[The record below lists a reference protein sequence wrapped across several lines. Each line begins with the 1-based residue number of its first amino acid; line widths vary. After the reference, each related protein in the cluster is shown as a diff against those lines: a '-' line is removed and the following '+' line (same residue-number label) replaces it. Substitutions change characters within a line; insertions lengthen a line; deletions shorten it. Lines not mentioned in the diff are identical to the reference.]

1 MGAEIKIQGK
11 KAWIR
16 GSFCLKGTKVRAQE
30 LRGGAALVIAALAA
44 KGESI
49 VEGYSFIRRGY
60 EDISQ
65 DISRLGGKIKK
76 DTGTTI
82 YEDIQ
87 QY

>member
-1 MGAEIKIQGK
+1 MGADIRVQGK

-16 GSFCLKGTKVRAQE
+16 GAPSLKGSYLKAQE

-44 KGESI
+44 EGESV

-60 EDISQ
+60 ENIEHDISA
-65 DISRLGGKIKK
+65 LGGNIKK

-87 QY
+87 